1 MPPGTVPVAYTLQVS
16 LIRYSLVCVFLAGA
30 ALAQESSLSGIVTDS
45 TGAPVEGAA
54 AAVRNLETGLRRTAA
69 TDLQGRYVF
78 VPLPVG
84 VYELRVS
91 KRDFETAV
99 RAGIRLA
106 TGEHAQVGV
115 TLKLGTMNES
125 VTVPEDA
132 PAVDTPPGLV
142 GAQAVKNLP
151 LNGRSYDQLLTLN
164 PGVTNYTS
172 QKLGG
177 IGISNST
184 VANQFSVDGRRPQEN
199 LFLLDGVE
207 YTGAAEINLT
217 PGGTSGQLLGVDAVR
232 EFNVESGAY
241 GAQYGK
247 RAGAQVQI
255 TTSSGTNEM
264 HGSVYEFVRNSA
276 FDARNFFDRQ
286 SVPGFGRNQFGG
298 SLGGAIR
305 KNRTFFFTNY
315 EGFRQHLGLSNV
327 TFVPDNNVR
336 NGYLPGPGG
345 TLTHL
350 GLAPGVAR
358 LLDYWPVA
366 NGPDLGAGIAEAF
379 NSPVQG
385 IQEDFGV
392 ARLDQILSAA
402 DSLSAVYTVDD
413 SRDNTPTQNPLSL
426 DVESLREQVASLHE
440 THEFSPAAVNSAV
453 VGFSRGAF
461 LYTGEPTVNGP
472 GFVSGRPM
480 SALVVGGSATPNA
493 PSQITLA
500 GSNFGSNLFI
510 NRNLYTAADTV
521 TVVKGIHQLSAGAW
535 VERIQANDREALGQY
550 GQATFSS
557 LAALMQ
563 GVVTVFSAVPQ
574 PTPLS
579 WRSLEGAFFLQDEM
593 RLSDRFTLT
602 LGLRAESTNGWNE
615 AFGRASTFVPG
626 PGGALLTTP
635 HVGSSALTVNRAVLL
650 PEPRAGFAWN
660 PFASGR
666 TVIRAG
672 AGIYHSLQD
681 GLSFRMDQNAPFNTS
696 ITLKNQPVA
705 TLNVIPGA
713 PAPAGSLV
721 SPAGVQPDLYTPT
734 VISYNFTVEQQL
746 SANTVLNVSYQGSH
760 GYHEIISIDPN
771 EAYSVTCPAAPCPA
785 TLAAGTIYYPP
796 NAPLANPQ
804 LGGGW
809 SWYSE
814 GVSIY
819 NALQIDLRRRLAAGL
834 ELRGVYTW
842 SKSLDDG
849 STLNASASAN
859 APGLAEDARNLR
871 LDWGPST
878 FDARQ
883 AAAISGSYDLPVGQG
898 RRFAASA
905 HGVSGFL
912 VSGWSLDAIETLRSG
927 FPFTPELSFNPSNNG
942 DPTNP
947 VRPSLNPAFAGP
959 VILGSPNRWFNPN
972 AFAVPPNGTYGTLGR
987 NVLYGPALAELD
999 AALVKDS
1006 HLGET
1011 FDVQFRAEAFNIANQ
1026 PSFNTPNL
1034 IVFTSPT
1041 AAPSPTAGVI
1051 TSTAT
1056 TSRQLQFALK
1066 LLW

>member
-1 MPPGTVPVAYTLQVS
+1 MS
-16 LIRYSLVCVFLAGA
+16 FIRYLLLDALLAST
-30 ALAQESSLSGIVTDS
+30 ALAQNASLTGGVTDS
-45 TGAPVEGAA
+45 TGAPVPAA
-54 AAVRNLETGLRRTAA
+54 SVVVRNLETGQTRTAA
-69 TDLQGRYVF
+69 SDSAGRYAF
-78 VPLPVG
+78 VPLALG
-84 VYELRVS
+84 TYELRVS
-91 KRDFETAV
+91 KQNFETTV
-99 RAGIRLA
+99 RGGIRLA
-106 TGEHAQVGV
+106 TGEHAEIGVALTVGP
-115 TLKLGTMNES
+115 MDQS
-125 VTVPEDA
+125 VTVHEDA
-132 PAVDTPPGLV
+132 PLVDAPPGLV
-142 GAQAVKNLP
+142 GQRDVKNLP

-164 PGVTNYTS
+164 PGVVNYTS

-177 IGISNST
+177 IGISNSS
-184 VANQFSVDGRRPQEN
+184 VGNQFSVYGRRPQEN

-207 YTGAAEINLT
+207 YSGAAEINLT

-232 EFNVESGAY
+232 EFDVESGAY

-247 RAGAQVQI
+247 RPGAQVEI
-255 TTSSGTNEM
+255 ATESGTNDW
-264 HGSVYEFVRNSA
+264 HGSAYEFLRNST

-298 SLGGAIR
+298 SLGGAL
-305 KNRTFFFTNY
+305 KKDRTFFFTNY

-345 TLTHL
+345 ALTHL
-350 GLAPGVAR
+350 GLAPGVSR
-358 LLDYWPVA
+358 LLNYWPLA

-385 IQEDFGV
+385 IQEDFGT
-392 ARLDQILSAA
+392 ARLDQILSAS
-402 DSLSAVYTVDD
+402 DSLYAVYTVDD
-413 SRDNTPTQNPLSL
+413 SRDRTPTQNPLSL
-426 DVESLREQVASLHE
+426 DIESLREQVASLHE
-440 THEFSPAAVNSAV
+440 THEFSPASVNSAL
-453 VGFSRGAF
+453 VGFTRASY
-461 LYTGEPTVNGP
+461 LYTGQPTVSGP
-472 GFVSGRPM
+472 GFVTGQPM
-480 SALVVGGSATPNA
+480 SALAVGGTAPPNT

-510 NRNLYTAADTV
+510 TRNLYTAADTV
-521 TVVKGIHQLSAGAW
+521 TLVKGIHQLSAGVW
-535 VERIQANDREALGQY
+535 VQRIEANDREALGQY
-550 GQATFSS
+550 GQATFAS

-574 PTPLS
+574 ATPLG
-579 WRSLEGAFFLQDEM
+579 WRSTEGAFFLQDQM
-593 RLSDRFTLT
+593 RLSPRLTLT
-602 LGLRAESTNGWNE
+602 AGLRAESTNGWNE

-626 PGGALLTTP
+626 PNGVLLTSP
-635 HVGSSALTVNRAVLL
+635 QIGSSALTVNNAKFL
-650 PEPRAGFAWN
+650 PEPRLGLAWN
-660 PFASGR
+660 PFGNSR
-666 TVIRAG
+666 TVIRLG

-681 GLSFRMDQNAPFNTS
+681 GLSYRMDQNAPFNSS
-696 ITLKNQPVA
+696 ITLNNQPVA
-705 TLNVIPGA
+705 TLNVTPGA

-721 SPAGVQPDLYTPT
+721 SPAGVQPDLQTPT
-734 VISYNFTVEQQL
+734 VISYNFTLEQQL
-746 SANTVLNVSYQGSH
+746 SANMVLNVSYQGSH

-771 EAYSVTCPAAPCPA
+771 EAFSLTCPAAPCPA
-785 TLAAGTIYYPP
+785 SLPSGTIYYPP
-796 NAPLANPQ
+796 NSPLANPH
-804 LGGGW
+804 LGSGW

-814 GVSIY
+814 GVSNY

-849 STLNASASAN
+849 GTLNGSASAN

-883 AAAISGSYDLPVGQG
+883 AAAISASYDLPFGHG
-898 RRFAASA
+898 RRFADSIN
-905 HGVSGFL
+905 GIGGFL

-942 DPTNP
+942 DTTNP
-947 VRPSLNPAFAGP
+947 VRPSLNPAFSGP
-959 VILGSPNRWFNPN
+959 VILGAPSRWFNPS
-972 AFAVPPNGTYGTLGR
+972 AFVVPPNGTYGNLGR
-987 NVLYGPALAELD
+987 DVLYGPGLAELD
-999 AALVKDS
+999 LALVKDS
-1006 HLGET
+1006 RLTEKL
-1011 FDVQFRAEAFNIANQ
+1011 DVQFRAEAFNLANQ

-1034 IVFTSPT
+1034 IVFTAPT

-1056 TSRQLQFALK
+1056 TSRHLQLALK